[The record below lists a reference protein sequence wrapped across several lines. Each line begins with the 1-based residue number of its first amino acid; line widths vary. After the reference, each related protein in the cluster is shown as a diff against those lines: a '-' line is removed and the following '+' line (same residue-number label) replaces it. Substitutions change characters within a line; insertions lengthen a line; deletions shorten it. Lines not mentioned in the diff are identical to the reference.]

1 MFGMRKRWPNNIKN
15 NWKKGAVFQLEKGD
29 LQSIGTNLLQSIK
42 QFVEIEA
49 ELEKEFKNTG
59 GWLKKRKLDEITG
72 QTVKKKM
79 QNN

>member
-1 MFGMRKRWPNNIKN
+1 MH
-15 NWKKGAVFQLEKGD
+15 
-29 LQSIGTNLLQSIK
+29 SIK

-59 GWLKKRKLDEITG
+59 GWLKKRKLDEIAG